1 MVKTTGAPQIPT
13 GEDFDRAWMALPDAE
28 RKELS
33 RLASGGAT
41 HDDPEKARLIGGL
54 ALVQLDRLRR
64 WWMWLIAPVFAGVA
78 ILLADL
84 LGAERNYVLAAALTV
99 AGWVL
104 LLWQRRQF
112 RDALTASREKLAG
125 G

>member
-1 MVKTTGAPQIPT
+1 MARGTEAREVPGK
-13 GEDFDRAWMALPDAE
+13 EEFDRRWMELPEAE

-33 RLASGGAT
+33 RIASSGGT
-41 HDDPEKARLIGGL
+41 HEDPEKASLVGGL

-64 WWMWLIAPVFAGVA
+64 WWMWLIAPVFAGLA
-78 ILLADL
+78 IVLADI
-84 LGAERNYVLAAALTV
+84 LGAERNYVLAAGLTI
-99 AGWVL
+99 AGWLL

-112 RDALTASREKLAG
+112 RDALAASREKHAG